1 MLLFFFSTDF
11 ILAIYSLAG
20 LNHSKLMLV
29 LKWAVTQPNVQADW
43 DKTVQSEKTPRKKI
57 SLAVFNIDQAA
68 NLLLKRQRFFFL
80 DTTQTQATEH
90 HHPAS
95 PD

>member
-29 LKWAVTQPNVQADW
+29 LKWAVTQPNGQA
-43 DKTVQSEKTPRKKI
+43 
-57 SLAVFNIDQAA
+57 AFNAFNIDQAA
-68 NLLLKRQRFFFL
+68 NLLLKRKRFSF
-80 DTTQTQATEH
+80 
-90 HHPAS
+90 S
-95 PD
+95 